1 MKKYKT
7 SKFYTGVYIFGL
19 LFIVPL
25 LIIALHVWVKEG
37 ADWGSVSI
45 AIVCILGVV
54 LIVYQ
59 LFFDFQASR
68 FSVDINGITMYVGLK
83 KWYHAWLE
91 IRDCGIISVSV
102 GDGRTFWIYF
112 SERTLTIEEKKDFLR
127 KTRRDLANIAFFQY
141 NTDVLQEVLPSMPD
155 EIADGICNRVREIDP
170 QMTWIEKLYH
180 K

>member
-1 MKKYKT
+1 MP
-7 SKFYTGVYIFGL
+7 S
-19 LFIVPL
+19 
-25 LIIALHVWVKEG
+25 ALE
-37 ADWGSVSI
+37 I
-45 AIVCILGVV
+45 RNILV
-54 LIVYQ
+54 
-59 LFFDFQASR
+59 
-68 FSVDINGITMYVGLK
+68 LK